1 MMQPGEV
8 ARVWGIIPAAGMS
21 RRMGQAKQ
29 TLPFGSSTIAG
40 TVTRTLLD
48 AEASGVVVVAR
59 THLVEQLQLPADPR
73 VLVAVNDDAD
83 SEMIDSIRIGLAALN
98 RLHPGARDG
107 VLVVP
112 ADMPALR
119 SQSCRACVAAYVAN
133 PDRIVIATHAG
144 RRGHPIIFP
153 LTVRGAVDGLD
164 GGLRMLPRMHPERVF
179 LVEVDDPGV
188 ENDVDTVEDYER
200 L

>member
-1 MMQPGEV
+1 MTQPKETTT
-8 ARVWGIIPAAGMS
+8 VWGIVPAAGMS
-21 RRMGQAKQ
+21 RRMGQVKQ
-29 TLPFGSSTIAG
+29 TLHFGGSTITG
-40 TVTRTLLD
+40 TVTRTLLE
-48 AEASGVVVVAR
+48 AEAGGVVVVTRRQLA
-59 THLVEQLQLPADPR
+59 EQLQLPADPR
-73 VLVAVNDDAD
+73 VLVAVNDDAE
-83 SEMIDSIRIGLAALN
+83 SEMIDSIRVGLAVLN
-98 RLHPGARDG
+98 RLHPGTRDG

-119 SQSCRACVAAYVAN
+119 SQSCRACVGAYLAD
-133 PDRIVIATHAG
+133 PDRIVIATHGG

-153 LTVRGAVDGLD
+153 LTMRGAVAGLE

-188 ENDVDTVEDYER
+188 DRDIDTAEDYQA